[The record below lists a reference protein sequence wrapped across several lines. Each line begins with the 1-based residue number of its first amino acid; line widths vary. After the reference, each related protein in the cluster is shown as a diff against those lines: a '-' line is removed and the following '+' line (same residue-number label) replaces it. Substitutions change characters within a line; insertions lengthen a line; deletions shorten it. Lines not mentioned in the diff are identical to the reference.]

1 MAAIERSKE
10 GVPQWDGSASTFQEY
25 SELAEHWEQTVPY
38 HKRYLCGPKLLN
50 ELSGTARRF
59 ILSKRPGWLSHDGGV
74 QTLLRH
80 LRQHLGL
87 PQLSEMSDYMNRY
100 FKQSRRKRNES
111 MNEYITRKAELY
123 SRTEQTLQRA
133 QTYYAPRSTSSHLA
147 SIPESGSASQ
157 VPEPHEEM
165 QYHDAYEEQPS
176 APSSLGQEAAGD
188 PGTRTPSHHD
198 QQEWQW
204 HAWGDWDA
212 QGWDWSD
219 HGWSDHSW
227 KQSTRPEHTST
238 EAVSRVQLL
247 RDFVQGW
254 FLLQDS
260 GLDTNEKNMVLAAL
274 RNDISFSRVA
284 QELRSQWTDDD
295 LRKRD
300 QGGRASAWSID
311 EATED
316 PFQED
321 MASPDMSYLA
331 YTGLNADGMALVS
344 EAESEAQ
351 EAMAMMEKGRRTL
364 REARARQQYVKLS
377 RQYYGPPGRNPL
389 KSTTP
394 VKKENP
400 HSSSL
405 RCLSCGGGHK
415 TEDCPKK
422 HKSFASECEAEEPQ
436 APFICLA
443 DQVFA
448 AVGVGEKI
456 TTRQAMEQGKA
467 VVDGGATRTL
477 GSVTALETL
486 MRLNQQKNGTP
497 GLEKLDTEQRP
508 TFGFGN
514 SSRDQCLSTA
524 WMAIQAGGRQGQL
537 KVHTLDKGTGPI
549 LFSVETLRALGAVID
564 FEHDLVCFRKLD
576 PERIIQLEQSSSGHQ
591 LIPLTQDWYHAST
604 AVRSPVPS
612 LKDFI

>member
-1 MAAIERSKE
+1 MA
-10 GVPQWDGSASTFQEY
+10 
-25 SELAEHWEQTVPY
+25 
-38 HKRYLCGPKLLN
+38 
-50 ELSGTARRF
+50 
-59 ILSKRPGWLSHDGGV
+59 SHDGGV

-100 FKQSRRKRNES
+100 FKQSRRKRSES

-133 QTYYAPRSTSSHLA
+133 QTHYAPKRTSSHLA
-147 SIPESGSASQ
+147 STPESGSASHE
-157 VPEPHEEM
+157 PEPHDEM
-165 QYHDAYEEQPS
+165 QYHDAHEEQPS
-176 APSSLGQEAAGD
+176 APSSSGQEAAGD

-198 QQEWQW
+198 RQEWQW
-204 HAWGDWDA
+204 RAWGDWDA
-212 QGWDWSD
+212 RGWDWSD

-227 KQSTRPEHTST
+227 KHSTRPEHTST

-247 RDFVQGW
+247 PDFVQGW

-260 GLDTNEKNMVLAAL
+260 GLGTNEKNMVLAAL
-274 RNDISFSRVA
+274 KSDVSFSSVA
-284 QELRSQWTDDD
+284 QELSDQWNDDD

-300 QGGRASAWSID
+300 QGGRASARSID

-321 MASPDMSYLA
+321 MASQSYLA

-400 HSSSL
+400 HSNSL

-422 HKSFASECEAEEPQ
+422 HKSFASERKADEPQ
-436 APFICLA
+436 APFICLP
-443 DQVFA
+443 DQVLC
-448 AVGVGEKI
+448 GRGRGRKDHYP
-456 TTRQAMEQGKA
+456 TGYGTRK
-467 VVDGGATRTL
+467 
-477 GSVTALETL
+477 S
-486 MRLNQQKNGTP
+486 
-497 GLEKLDTEQRP
+497 
-508 TFGFGN
+508 
-514 SSRDQCLSTA
+514 C
-524 WMAIQAGGRQGQL
+524 GGRWSHSYVG
-537 KVHTLDKGTGPI
+537 
-549 LFSVETLRALGAVID
+549 LRDRLGDPDAP
-564 FEHDLVCFRKLD
+564 EPAKEWHSWPRKA
-576 PERIIQLEQSSSGHQ
+576 G
-591 LIPLTQDWYHAST
+591 Y
-604 AVRSPVPS
+604 
-612 LKDFI
+612 